1 VLLDEETVLLDE
13 AVEDEAVDEDAVD
26 EDAVDDEAVD
36 DEAVDDE
43 AVDDETELLE
53 LLPDTTLELATLT
66 AEMMVLSLG
75 REAPML
81 CFNQHVPEPE
91 P

>member
-1 VLLDEETVLLDE
+1 VLLDKETVLLDE
-13 AVEDEAVDEDAVD
+13 VVEDEAIDEDAVD
-26 EDAVDDEAVD
+26 EET
-36 DEAVDDE
+36 VDDE

-53 LLPDTTLELATLT
+53 LLSDTTLELATLT